1 MKKRAYIA
9 AVFTFLFSAVF
20 GQSGQLNVTIPEA
33 TPSSKKVINL
43 SLDKNQSPMNYAN
56 DVVYVTQN
64 NMDLHLQII
73 FQRSEKP
80 LPCIVYVQGS
90 AWMKQNVYANM
101 PQLMKF
107 AQRGYSIAIVEYRH
121 SDVAPFPAQVQDA
134 RTAIRFMRKN
144 ARQYNIDP
152 NNIFIWGDSSG
163 GHTAVFCGITTGISE
178 FDSDNYKEF
187 SDSVNAIV
195 DFYGPTDVSKMSQFQ
210 SILDH
215 VEPTSPE
222 GKLLGGVNVLQNIE
236 KAQKASPMTYI
247 SEEKAIPPILIA
259 HGSIDALVPF
269 NQSDILAKELEENDK
284 TFEFY
289 NLKGANHGSAEFW
302 TKEMFDIVEA
312 FIKKNTK

>member
-1 MKKRAYIA
+1 MKKRAFIVA
-9 AVFTFLFSAVF
+9 MFTILFSTVY
-20 GQSGQLNVTIPEA
+20 GQSYQENVTIPEA
-33 TPSSKKVINL
+33 IPTSKKVMNL
-43 SLDKNQSPMNYAN
+43 TLDKKQSQMNYAN
-56 DVVYVTQN
+56 DVVYVTRN

-101 PQLMKF
+101 PQLTKF
-107 AQRGYSIAIVEYRH
+107 AQRGYSIAIVEYRP

-144 ARQYNIDP
+144 ARQYNIDS

-163 GHTAVFCGITTGISE
+163 GHTAVFCGITSGKSE
-178 FDSDNYKEF
+178 FDTDNYKEF

-195 DFYGPTDVSKMSQFQ
+195 DFYGPTDVSKMSHFQ
-210 SILDH
+210 SMMDH
-215 VEPTSPE
+215 VQPTSPE

-247 SEEKAIPPILIA
+247 SKKQAIPPVLIA

-269 NQSDILAKELEENDK
+269 NQSDILAKKLEENDK
-284 TFEFY
+284 IFEFY
-289 NLKGANHGSAEFW
+289 NLKGANHGSVEFW

-312 FIKKNTK
+312 FIKKHTK